1 MKQVSGNFV
10 DIYSD
15 SINPATIII
24 EGNSIVEIR
33 KEDRSYSNYIIPGLV
48 DSHVHIESSMLV
60 PVEFSRIAVQHGTV
74 ATVSDPHEIAN
85 VLGLDGV
92 RFMIENGQ
100 HAALKFFWSIPSCV
114 PATSFETSGAILSVH
129 DMEFLIKYRNVVAL
143 AEMMNFPGVIYDDS
157 EVLLKI
163 AFAKGHNLPV
173 DGHAPGLS
181 GDSLTK
187 YIAAGISTDHECSTM
202 EEAVEKIKKG
212 MKILIRNGSS
222 AKNFAALA
230 LLVDSY
236 PGQVMFCCDD
246 IHPDDLLKGHIN
258 LFLKWGVERGLNF
271 FHLLRAAS
279 LNAVQHYN
287 LPVGM
292 LKVGDKADFCVVED
306 IKKFKVVETWIDGE
320 CVFSES
326 DLMESKLSDIVPI
339 NRFNTAALSV
349 TDIRVPNK
357 RTAFKAI
364 GIMDGELL
372 TKNLE
377 TENTQTGE
385 FLSSDT
391 VKDVLKIV
399 VVNRY
404 SGGAPSVAFI
414 RGFGLQQGAIAST
427 VAHDSHNIIAVGVDD
442 ESIVSAINLLIE
454 SKGGIAVVNG
464 KEQLVLPLPVAG
476 LMSLDAGA
484 TVASMYEKL
493 HTNAKAMGSPLTAP
507 FMTLSF
513 MALLVIPELK
523 ISDKGLFDS
532 NHFQFTSLFV

>member
-1 MKQVSGNFV
+1 MKQVHGNFV
-10 DIYSD
+10 DIYSK
-15 SINPATIII
+15 SIYPASVII
-24 EGNSIVEIR
+24 EDGSIVEIR
-33 KEDRSYSNYIIPGLV
+33 KEDQSYSNYIIPALI

-60 PVEFSRIAVQHGTV
+60 PAEFSRMAIQHGTV

-92 RFMIENGQ
+92 RFMIENGK
-100 HAALKFFWSIPSCV
+100 HAALKFFWAIPSCV
-114 PATSFETSGAILSVH
+114 PATTFETSGATLSVH
-129 DMEFLIKYRNVVAL
+129 DMEALIKYKDVVAL

-157 EVLLKI
+157 EVLAKLR
-163 AFAKGHNLPV
+163 FAQDHLLPV

-187 YIAAGISTDHECSTM
+187 YIGAGISTDHECSSM
-202 EEAVEKIKKG
+202 DEAVEKLKKG

-230 LLVDSY
+230 SLVDLY
-236 PGQVMFCCDD
+236 PNQVMFCCDD
-246 IHPDDLLKGHIN
+246 IHPDDLVKGHIN
-258 LFLKWGVERGLNF
+258 LFLKWGVERGLNL
-271 FHLLRAAS
+271 FHLFRASS

-292 LKVGDKADFCVVED
+292 LRVGDKGDFCIVSD
-306 IKKFKVVETWIDGE
+306 LKDFKVVETWIDGE
-320 CVFSES
+320 CVFSKSTLHES
-326 DLMESKLSDIVPI
+326 QLTEVIPL
-339 NRFNTAALSV
+339 NRFNISPVSV
-349 TDIRVPNK
+349 QDIRVHNQ
-357 RTAFKAI
+357 RAAFKAI
-364 GIMDGELL
+364 GVVDGELL

-377 TENTQTGE
+377 IENNQTYE

-391 VKDVLKIV
+391 FNDVLKIV

-404 SGGAPSVAFI
+404 TGGTPSVAFI
-414 RGFGLQQGAIAST
+414 KGFGLKLGAIAST

-442 ESIVSAINLLIE
+442 ENIVAAINAIIK

-464 KEQLVLPLPVAG
+464 EEQLVLPLAVAG
-476 LMSLDAGA
+476 LMSTASVELVA
-484 TVASMYEKL
+484 TLYEKL
-493 HTNAKAMGSPLTAP
+493 HSKAKEHGSKLSAP